1 MVMLPNLQGAGGYKE
16 QNKMEQAEY
25 EALAEEDMGQADAE
39 ATEVARTVLA
49 DLLQRMGFEAEVLPT
64 WKAPAAPG
72 EEGTLIL
79 DVRTREAD
87 TLIGPKGETL
97 ADLQHVARLIVGNRL
112 GRHPNLI
119 VDVEGHKQRREQNL
133 RRLAQRMADQA
144 AQSGRTV
151 ALEPMSPY
159 ERRIVHL
166 ALRDRPDVYTESIGD
181 GARRRVT
188 IVPKELDTTGS

>member
-1 MVMLPNLQGAGGYKE
+1 
-16 QNKMEQAEY
+16 MEQAEY
-25 EALAEEDMGQADAE
+25 EALPDEEMGQAGVE
-39 ATEVARTVLA
+39 TTEIASAVLA
-49 DLLQRMGFEAEVLPT
+49 DLLERMGFEAEVLPS

-79 DVRTREAD
+79 DIRTREAD

-144 AQSGRTV
+144 AQSGRIV

-166 ALRDRPDVYTESIGD
+166 ALRDHPDVYTESIGD

-188 IVPKELDTTGS
+188 IVPKEPDSPGS